1 MAFESSGIL
10 ISFLHFFGSII
21 IKNIILYKLAI
32 GLRVVFERRR
42 CCGIADVSLLQNKQ
56 FLPKE
61 TLVYIRLVEYA
72 LQALDIYT
80 INVTPLGLTNVRS
93 AAYVTLCSS

>member
-1 MAFESSGIL
+1 MCNDDSQYGCVA
-10 ISFLHFFGSII
+10 
-21 IKNIILYKLAI
+21 
-32 GLRVVFERRR
+32 
-42 CCGIADVSLLQNKQ
+42 ADITLLQNKQ

-72 LQALDIYT
+72 LHALDIYT

-93 AAYVTLCSS
+93 AAYVPFCLIRK